1 MHLNTIGPNAGATRA
16 RKRVGRGIGSGF
28 GKTCGRGH
36 KGQLSRSGASIPAGF
51 EGGQM
56 PFQRRI
62 PKFGFTPLNSK
73 KQAEVRLCELNA
85 LAELD
90 FIDLLAL
97 KTAGLVSH
105 RAESAKVILKGE
117 IQHGLKL
124 KGVLATQGAKKAIEA
139 AGGQVD

>member
-36 KGQLSRSGASIPAGF
+36 KGQLSRSGGSIPAGF

-62 PKFGFTPLNSK
+62 PKFGFTSLNAK

-85 LAELD
+85 LAGNEC
-90 FIDLLAL
+90 IDLLAL
-97 KTAGLVSH
+97 KAAGLVSH
-105 RAESAKVILKGE
+105 RALSAKVILKGE
-117 IQHGLKL
+117 IQQAVKL
-124 KGVLATQGAKKAIEA
+124 KGISVTRGARQAIEA